1 MSAEK
6 PKPSARALLASL
18 VLTVALL
25 LLLLFPAPVRSGTAT
40 LRIDPEALSGRIAQY
55 LLGEAETESGSPQ
68 ADVPFG
74 SNIRLS
80 DEHFAK
86 RLISQTEPA
95 IAVNPANGSN
105 LVAGFHDLF
114 PHTQDFVCRFTFTT
128 DGGTS
133 WTLGG
138 STPLQTSGNFC
149 SDSAIAADA
158 NGNFYFAY
166 LDITFG
172 SQRSDIDVA
181 KSIDGG
187 MTFDTFSVAVN
198 GQPSRNFPDKEY
210 IAADTQDGSPFK
222 GNIYVTWTDFLNP
235 HDRKALDNGQI
246 KAVVSSDGGSTWSTP
261 VAISASAQFPEAIS
275 GSLPVVAPDGTIFV
289 FYADFI
295 AGVGPLS
302 IKFSKSTDGGVNW
315 SAPADVASN
324 LSSPGRFRLRN
335 ADPAFGT
342 IPGRGF
348 RSNSFP
354 TAAIAPD
361 STIFVAWVDFPSGS
375 CINDGTGRPPC
386 TNADVRLS
394 FSKNGGAS
402 WTTPTKVTDETNAT
416 DQFFPWVATHS
427 DGRLSIIWQD
437 KRLDSANIN
446 FNTFYTSTTNGAVFG
461 TNVRVSS
468 VTSQAGLATFIG
480 DYNNLA
486 VTDVDIFPVWTDRR
500 FRNNDIFTARGTLP

>member
-1 MSAEK
+1 MSPATTK
-6 PKPSARALLASL
+6 PFVRALLASL
-18 VLTVALL
+18 SLCGAL

-55 LLGEAETESGSPQ
+55 LLGEAEIGSGTAPVGLQ
-68 ADVPFG
+68 FG
-74 SNIRLS
+74 ANLRLS
-80 DEHFAK
+80 DEHFTR

-114 PHTQDFVCRFTFTT
+114 PHTQDFVCRFTSTIN
-128 DGGTS
+128 GGTS

-138 STPLQTSGNFC
+138 STPLRTSGNFC

-181 KSIDGG
+181 KSTDGG

-210 IAADTQDGSPFK
+210 IAVDTQAGSPFK
-222 GNIYVTWTDFLNP
+222 GNIYITWTDFLNP

-261 VAISASAQFPEAIS
+261 VAVSGSAQFPEAIS

-295 AGVGPLS
+295 AGTGPLS

-315 SAPADVASN
+315 SAPADVASH
-324 LSSPGRFRLRN
+324 LSSPGRFRLKN
-335 ADPAFGT
+335 ADPSFGA

-354 TAAIAPD
+354 TAVIAPD
-361 STIFVAWVDFPSGS
+361 STIFVAWADFPGGS
-375 CINDGTGRPPC
+375 CVNDGTGRPPC
-386 TNADVRLS
+386 TNSDVRLS
-394 FSKNGGAS
+394 FSKDGGAS
-402 WTTPTKVTDETNAT
+402 WTKPAKVTDETNAT
-416 DQFFPWVATHS
+416 DQFFPWIATHP

-446 FNTFYTSTTNGAVFG
+446 FDTFYTSTTNGQAFSS
-461 TNVRVSS
+461 NVRVSS
-468 VTSQAGLATFIG
+468 ATSLAGLTTFIG

-486 VTDVDIFPVWTDRR
+486 VTDVNIFPVWTDRR
-500 FRNNDIFTARGTLP
+500 FRNNDIFTAKGMLP